1 MKLKMARYEPLSAP
15 SGRGRECL
23 SALRPRSS
31 REILMDIVA
40 GLAVLLGLFLL
51 CALFIKGVEQL

>member
-1 MKLKMARYEPLSAP
+1 MARYESLPSP
-15 SGRGRECL
+15 SGGGRECL

-31 REILMDIVA
+31 REILMDILA

-51 CALFIKGVEQL
+51 CALFIKGVEKL